1 MTFTPQQKYQ
11 TTSKKP
17 IATGVIVHD
26 AVPQQKQPNPSWLSR
41 TWNYL
46 MHHLLQGN
54 EPRVWQKHNAAGEVF
69 YYGYDPYSGQTTH
82 LTSDIDLRAWLEQL
96 PYQ

>member
-1 MTFTPQQKYQ
+1 MTSTPHQRYQ
-11 TTSKKP
+11 TTSAKP

-26 AVPQQKQPNPSWLSR
+26 AALEQTQCNPSWLSR
-41 TWNYL
+41 AWNYL
-46 MHHLLQGN
+46 MHHLARGN
-54 EPRVWQKHNAAGEVF
+54 EPRVWQKRNAAGDVF
-69 YYGYDPYSGQTTH
+69 YYGYDPYSGRTAH